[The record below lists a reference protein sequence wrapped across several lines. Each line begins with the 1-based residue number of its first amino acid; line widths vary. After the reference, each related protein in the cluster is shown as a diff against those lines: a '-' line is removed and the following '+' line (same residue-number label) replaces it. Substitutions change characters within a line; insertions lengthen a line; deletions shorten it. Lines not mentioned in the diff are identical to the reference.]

1 MNNPVDKLTFIGKH
15 LLKNCEISVKQ
26 YVNDSRFQHANFDL
40 WNPLVELVRLR
51 LDVSIVMHSPQAY
64 YYYYPI

>member
-1 MNNPVDKLTFIGKH
+1 MNNSVDRLAFNGKH

-26 YVNDSRFQHANFDL
+26 NINDYRFQHAIFDL
-40 WNPLVELVRLR
+40 WNLLVELVRLR